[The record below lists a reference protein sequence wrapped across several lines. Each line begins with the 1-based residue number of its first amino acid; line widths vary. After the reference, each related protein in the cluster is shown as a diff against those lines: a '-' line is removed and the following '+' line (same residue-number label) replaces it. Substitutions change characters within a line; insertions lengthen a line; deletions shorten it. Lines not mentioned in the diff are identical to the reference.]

1 MSLTLFRLTASRVSH
16 LRRQF
21 SSSMATA
28 STVSDL
34 SSKPAGPVESSIREK
49 LTTLL
54 QPTSLFITNDSWK
67 HRHHAPM
74 RDHKSDG
81 EPETHFTI
89 DVTSSV
95 FEGKST
101 MQRHRLIYSAL
112 STELA
117 EGLHSLSLKTKSQAE
132 AEKQV
137 VT

>member
-1 MSLTLFRLTASRVSH
+1 MSLTLFRLTASRISH

-28 STVSDL
+28 SSATDL
-34 SSKPAGPVESSIREK
+34 SSKLPGPVESSIREK
-49 LTTLL
+49 LTNLL
-54 QPTSLFITNDSWK
+54 QPTSLSITNDSWQ
-67 HRHHAPM
+67 HRHHAAM
-74 RDHKSDG
+74 RDHKSYG

-89 DVTSSV
+89 DVTSNV

-101 MQRHRLIYSAL
+101 MQRHRIIYSAL

-117 EGLHSLSLKTKSQAE
+117 EGLHSLSLKTKSQTE

>member
-28 STVSDL
+28 STVTDSP
-34 SSKPAGPVESSIREK
+34 SGPIESSIREK

-101 MQRHRLIYSAL
+101 MQRHRLVYSAL

-117 EGLHSLSLKTKSQAE
+117 EGLHSLSLKTKSQTE

>member
-28 STVSDL
+28 STVADSP
-34 SSKPAGPVESSIREK
+34 SGPIESSIREK

-89 DVTSSV
+89 DVTSNV

-117 EGLHSLSLKTKSQAE
+117 EGLHSLSLKTKSQTE